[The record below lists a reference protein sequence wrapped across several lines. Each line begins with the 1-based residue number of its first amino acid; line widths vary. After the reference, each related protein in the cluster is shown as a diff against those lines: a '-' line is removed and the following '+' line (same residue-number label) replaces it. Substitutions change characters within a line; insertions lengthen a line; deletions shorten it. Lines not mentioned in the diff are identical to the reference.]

1 MTLPSYE
8 EALRD
13 SGHGPVSVSSATTS
27 LGNSGSGRHGQMYES
42 GLTITAPESGH
53 HQTAIC
59 GVNDRSLVSGEA
71 LVLHEVLL
79 CNRIEEALFLMTSQ
93 LASWPMVE
101 TLRLVIILVIK
112 QPCF

>member
-79 CNRIEEALFLMTSQ
+79 CNRIEEALFFNDVAAGLVADGGNTS
-93 LASWPMVE
+93 SRYY
-101 TLRLVIILVIK
+101 TSY
-112 QPCF
+112 

>member
-59 GVNDRSLVSGEA
+59 GPNDRSLVSGEA
-71 LVLHEVLL
+71 LVSRVALL
-79 CNRIEEALFLMTSQ
+79 KEWKKLFFRMTSQ
-93 LASWPMVE
+93 LASEFIVE
-101 TLRLVIILVIK
+101 TLRHVITLVI
-112 QPCF
+112 